1 MRNSDC
7 GEAGNGG
14 GGGAAAPLRRRG
26 ERLRQAVLATT
37 VRLLAS
43 RPFDE
48 VTVAAVAREAGTHET
63 SIYRRWKTR
72 ENLIHD
78 AATQYSDDML
88 PLPDTGTARGDL
100 LGLAEGLAQVLTT
113 PEGTALL
120 RLSVRPATGED
131 GGEGPQVA
139 GHRAAYWAERLRL
152 AESLVRRGVERGE
165 LSPGHDAAVIVE
177 AVCAPVLTHALFGGP
192 PPDGRFLAGLVD
204 LVLYGGAPE
213 P

>member
-7 GEAGNGG
+7 GEGGNGG
-14 GGGAAAPLRRRG
+14 GKAAPPLRRRG

-78 AATQYSDDML
+78 AVTQYSDDML
-88 PLPDTGTARGDL
+88 PLPDTGTVRGDL
-100 LGLAEGLAQVLTT
+100 LALAEGFARVLAT
-113 PEGTALL
+113 PEGSALL
-120 RLSVRPATGED
+120 RLSVRPADGEGD
-131 GGEGPQVA
+131 GGDEDA
-139 GHRAAYWAERLRL
+139 GYRAAYWAERLRL
-152 AESLVRRGVERGE
+152 AETLVRRGVERGE

-177 AVCAPVLTHALFGGP
+177 AVCAPVLVHALFGGP

-204 LVLYGGAPE
+204 LVVYGGAPG